1 MMAKKEEINMTITC
15 PSCGKKIEVIVRMV
29 GGRGFCGE
37 AGTGTDRPD
46 GGPRSES
53 QQEYFGNG

>member
-1 MMAKKEEINMTITC
+1 MAKEEEINIAVTC

-29 GGRGFCGE
+29 GGRGLSGA

-46 GGPRSES
+46 GGVRAES
-53 QQEYFGNG
+53 QQEYFGKG